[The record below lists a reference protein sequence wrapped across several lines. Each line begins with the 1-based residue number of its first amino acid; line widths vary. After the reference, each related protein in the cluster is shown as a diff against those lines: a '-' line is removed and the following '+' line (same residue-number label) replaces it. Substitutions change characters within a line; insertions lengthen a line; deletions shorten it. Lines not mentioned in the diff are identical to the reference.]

1 MYQLTTGDI
10 MSGSHYGNKQV
21 NVRMESEL
29 LDSIK
34 EAAEDSGLSVQEWVR
49 NACRSA
55 LGQSI
60 PGAISSFELESLR
73 GEVES
78 AIAGLTAKIKKQSEE
93 IEAIK
98 KPVLAA

>member
-1 MYQLTTGDI
+1 

-29 LDSIK
+29 VDSIK
-34 EAAEDSGLSVQEWVR
+34 AAADSGGVSMQDWIR

-60 PGAISSFELESLR
+60 PGAISSSELEPLK
-73 GEVES
+73 E
-78 AIAGLTAKIKKQSEE
+78 AIAGLTAKLEQQGEE
-93 IEAIK
+93 IETLK